1 MLEATVQ
8 VVKTWCLI
16 YTEPFESTRF
26 FGQEE

>member
-1 MLEATVQ
+1 MLEAAVQ
-8 VVKTWCLI
+8 VVKTWRLI